1 MEAEHFNGLDPG
13 DFDIDDKE
21 ETKKEKEDAEGDA
34 SEKAEKDEMHGTR
47 RGRMLQA
54 ADREKT
60 LHYGYNG
67 AAGLEKVN
75 KARGGPKL
83 ANENLFF
90 FTDQEYFRSS
100 RFEYLAPA
108 EPTKGFVFALFVP
121 EFENQGSGPSIGNVE
136 GKTVLN
142 SYSSRQ

>member
-1 MEAEHFNGLDPG
+1 MEAEHFNGLDKG
-13 DFDIDDKE
+13 DFDIDD
-21 ETKKEKEDAEGDA
+21 EDEVKTNKTDASGDA
-34 SEKAEKDEMHGTR
+34 SEKAENDEMHGTR
-47 RGRMLQA
+47 RRRMLQA

-121 EFENQGSGPSIGNVE
+121 EFENQGAGPSIGSVQ

-142 SYSSRQ
+142 SYTNR